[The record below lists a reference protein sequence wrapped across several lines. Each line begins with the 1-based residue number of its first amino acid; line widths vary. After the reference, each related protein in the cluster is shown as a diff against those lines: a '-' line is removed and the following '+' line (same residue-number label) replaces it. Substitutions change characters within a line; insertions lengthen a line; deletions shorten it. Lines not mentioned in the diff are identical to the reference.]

1 MDEILNENKKEKNE
15 IIKLNHSSKI
25 NYFKCQKCKNHISL
39 NINPHNF
46 SVSYECDI
54 GNKKEDLYFASI
66 NQFLSTFSP
75 LDELDIYCNTCN
87 KLTLENFINNENKGM
102 EYFAFCKECKK
113 HLCPFCIGNHLKIP
127 KKKHDIAF
135 LGNLTP
141 SRDDISK
148 AKKNLTV
155 HMTLIEK
162 IIEKIEKVKN
172 RFCFITNNIKNILK
186 EEIKF
191 TSNFINNFSSKFQNY
206 QYLSNFHTINDY
218 ILEIKNEKLNEFEK
232 EKQFKKEINLLIEM
246 FEDIYIS
253 KKELEINKKMESVKK
268 IGDFQK
274 ICENPFGELKYSSF
288 THITFCKRDNNFI
301 LSYDNNLKFYHLLK
315 NNTIYLDYE
324 YTFKTNINT
333 FLLTKNEEELF
344 ISENGYI
351 YILFYD
357 KKEEKFIKPKDK
369 EKSRYIMPNGNK
381 KISNLFLLSNM
392 TLITLSDDG
401 KLGVWK
407 RNDEDYLNK
416 IPSKNNKEK
425 IYTNI
430 KTIPSLWSCYE
441 FLEVNEN
448 YFITLLRDCT
458 LKFFESEEINEI
470 KSFKIKYGDYLREK
484 FNHMVKINNDYII
497 IGVKNI
503 YVILSIKYMEII
515 QYFVLS
521 NMKNIISLFKYEG
534 FDNMILIIG
543 KEAEDENIFYQYK
556 FDEEDKILKEIS
568 HFENSIEKY
577 GDYRF
582 NFINNNMII
591 SYYYYYSSNTNKKF
605 ELFA

>member
-1 MDEILNENKKEKNE
+1 
-15 IIKLNHSSKI
+15 
-25 NYFKCQKCKNHISL
+25 
-39 NINPHNF
+39 
-46 SVSYECDI
+46 
-54 GNKKEDLYFASI
+54 
-66 NQFLSTFSP
+66 
-75 LDELDIYCNTCN
+75 
-87 KLTLENFINNENKGM
+87 
-102 EYFAFCKECKK
+102 
-113 HLCPFCIGNHLKIP
+113 
-127 KKKHDIAF
+127 
-135 LGNLTP
+135 
-141 SRDDISK
+141 
-148 AKKNLTV
+148 
-155 HMTLIEK
+155 
-162 IIEKIEKVKN
+162 
-172 RFCFITNNIKNILK
+172 
-186 EEIKF
+186 
-191 TSNFINNFSSKFQNY
+191 
-206 QYLSNFHTINDY
+206 
-218 ILEIKNEKLNEFEK
+218 
-232 EKQFKKEINLLIEM
+232 
-246 FEDIYIS
+246 
-253 KKELEINKKMESVKK
+253 
-268 IGDFQK
+268 
-274 ICENPFGELKYSSF
+274 
-288 THITFCKRDNNFI
+288 
-301 LSYDNNLKFYHLLK
+301 
-315 NNTIYLDYE
+315 
-324 YTFKTNINT
+324 
-333 FLLTKNEEELF
+333 
-344 ISENGYI
+344 
-351 YILFYD
+351 
-357 KKEEKFIKPKDK
+357 
-369 EKSRYIMPNGNK
+369 MPNGNK

-392 TLITLSDDG
+392 TLITVSDDG

-416 IPSKNNKEK
+416 LPSKNNKEK

-441 FLEVNEN
+441 CLEVNEN